1 MINNLIRQSS
11 GVILFLSESEQ
22 KRVSLPIDCRGK
34 KVIYFFLIN
43 YFIEIYQRKEVN
55 ILMKKILALLLT
67 VLLVLAVMLPLTAS
81 AYAADTDLR
90 TYPTVYIKGK
100 VGALVNEKGTPD
112 EYVVYDG
119 DRVPVPDGYIED
131 VAKELVP
138 MFLKS
143 VVTDDYTEWAQ
154 KMSRVLEPIYKD
166 FVLDQ
171 NGKARPRSGQQRLS
185 YDIEHVP
192 NVVKNGMYDLHGYAF
207 DYDWRLS
214 PLDVAEELRAYILK
228 IKEVTGKAKV
238 NLVARCEGCCVS
250 MAYLYKYGCYDVAS
264 CILLSPS
271 SNGSSLA
278 SSLFAGDFHL
288 QGGAVNR
295 YLEHGEQME
304 KLNTLIKDDLIRRLL
319 VDTVKLMAV
328 TPGVDLTDAAIQ
340 GILDKI
346 LPMIMPGLIMSSY
359 GTLPSHWAMV
369 DDARYEAAKQMT
381 GIADDPAYAN
391 FVALIDEYHYNVQN
405 RHGEILRSCME
416 KGMGVA
422 ILVKYGDEMFP
433 IMTDSEYPNDNTVTV
448 AQASLGATMAKI
460 GEKLDAEGE
469 YVSPDGLIDAST
481 CPLPDNTWFFKYMD
495 HNEWDRG
502 VNEWTLAFLRSGGKM
517 TVRTDPAWPQF
528 LVFDDKTGACAP
540 MTEEN
545 AFRPE
550 EEADD
555 AVAPA
560 ASRFL
565 DTIKALLDRII
576 AFFKGVIE
584 GIIGHAKGTVPP
596 VE

>member
-1 MINNLIRQSS
+1 
-11 GVILFLSESEQ
+11 
-22 KRVSLPIDCRGK
+22 
-34 KVIYFFLIN
+34 
-43 YFIEIYQRKEVN
+43 
-55 ILMKKILALLLT
+55 MKKILSLCLSLLL
-67 VLLVLAVMLPLTAS
+67 VMALMLPTAS
-81 AYAADTDLR
+81 VFAADVDLQ

-112 EYVVYDG
+112 EYVIYDG
-119 DRVPVPDGYIED
+119 DRVPVPDGYVED
-131 VAKELVP
+131 AVKELVP
-138 MFLKS
+138 LFVKS
-143 VVTDDYTEWAQ
+143 VLADDYTEWAE
-154 KMSRVLEPIYKD
+154 KMSHVLEPIYKD
-166 FVLDQ
+166 FVLDK
-171 NGKARPRSGQQRLS
+171 NGKARPRSGQQHLS
-185 YDIEHVP
+185 YDINNVP
-192 NVVKNGMYDLHGYAF
+192 NVIQNGVYALHGYAF

-214 PLDVAEELRAYILK
+214 PLDVADELRAYVLK
-228 IKEVTGKAKV
+228 VKEVTGKDKV

-250 MAYLYKYGCYDVAS
+250 MAYLYKYGGDDLSS

-271 SNGSSLA
+271 SNGVALA

-288 QGGAVNR
+288 DGGAVNR
-295 YLEHGEQME
+295 YLEHGEEMDQLD
-304 KLNTLIKDDLIRRLL
+304 KLIEDELIRRVL

-328 TPGVDLTDAAIQ
+328 TPGIDLTDAFIQ
-340 GILDKI
+340 KIFDKV
-346 LPMIMPGLIMSSY
+346 LPMVMPGLLMSSY

-369 DDARYEAAKQMT
+369 DDARYEAAKKMT

-405 RHGEILRSCME
+405 RHKEILTECME
-416 KGMGVA
+416 QGMGVV

-481 CPLPDNTWFFKYMD
+481 CALPDNTWFFKYLD
-495 HNEWDRG
+495 HDEWDRG
-502 VNEWTLAFLRSGGKM
+502 VEELTFAFYHAGGKM
-517 TVRTDPAWPQF
+517 TVHSDPAWPQF
-528 LVFDDKTGACAP
+528 MVYDAETKTSSP
-540 MTEEN
+540 MTAEN

-555 AVAPA
+555 SVEPAVNN
-560 ASRFL
+560 FIG
-565 DTIKALLDRII
+565 TMKAVLDRII
-576 AFFKGVIE
+576 AFIKGIIE